1 MLGALESITPS
12 AGFPLQLQKLP
23 AMVAHRLALVGDA
36 AHGIHPL
43 AGQGVNLG
51 FGDAE
56 ALAAVLRG
64 RGPLTDP
71 GAPLLLERFARRRA
85 APVLAMQTVTDA
97 LARLFGATSPW
108 IRRARNFGM
117 TAVDGLAS
125 RQAVSRAFRAT
136 LAQSNS
142 TGVPMSSIATLS
154 VRTSA
159 IVVALAAL
167 VRRLGAGAGPP
178 RAESR

>member
-1 MLGALESITPS
+1 MI
-12 AGFPLQLQKLP
+12 
-23 AMVAHRLALVGDA
+23 AHRVALVGDA
-36 AHGIHPL
+36 AHGVHPL

-108 IRRARNFGM
+108 IRSGAQFRHDRRRRA
-117 TAVDGLAS
+117 AS

-136 LAQSNS
+136 LDDQH
-142 TGVPMSSIATLS
+142 
-154 VRTSA
+154 
-159 IVVALAAL
+159 
-167 VRRLGAGAGPP
+167 
-178 RAESR
+178 